1 MKKSRIVYI
10 CIFVV
15 YFLVAIGATVY
26 GLTVYQDN
34 LPQVELIPSVGA
46 RVPES
51 CLQEGPDGM
60 LLNTVERQDG
70 PWGYRYV
77 IKQIHVYSCKELPD
91 GDMFVY
97 EVMSN
102 ENPIV
107 TGSTAEYLYDGMEV
121 RIALA
126 HWQAKSVP

>member
-10 CIFVV
+10 CISIVYILVV
-15 YFLVAIGATVY
+15 VGATIY
-26 GLTVYQDN
+26 GLIVYQNN

-46 RVPES
+46 RVPKD
-51 CLQEGPDGM
+51 CLQAGPTGM
-60 LLNTVERQDG
+60 VVNVVERQDG

-77 IKQIHVYSCKELPD
+77 IKQLNAYSYQELPD
-91 GDMFVY
+91 GDLFVY

-107 TGSTAEYLYDGMEV
+107 VGSTAEYLYDGMEV
-121 RIALA
+121 RI
-126 HWQAKSVP
+126 S

>member
-10 CIFVV
+10 CISIVYILVV
-15 YFLVAIGATVY
+15 VGATIY
-26 GLTVYQDN
+26 GLTVYQNN

-46 RVPES
+46 RVPKD
-51 CLQEGPDGM
+51 CLQAGPTGRVV
-60 LLNTVERQDG
+60 NVVERQDG

-77 IKQIHVYSCKELPD
+77 IKQLNAYSYQELPD
-91 GDMFVY
+91 GDLFVY

-107 TGSTAEYLYDGMEV
+107 VGSTAEYLYDGMEV
-121 RIALA
+121 RI
-126 HWQAKSVP
+126 S

>member
-10 CIFVV
+10 CISIVYILVV
-15 YFLVAIGATVY
+15 VWATIY
-26 GLTVYQDN
+26 GLIVYQNN

-46 RVPES
+46 RVPKD
-51 CLQEGPDGM
+51 CLQAGPTGM
-60 LLNTVERQDG
+60 VVNVVERQDG

-77 IKQIHVYSCKELPD
+77 IKQLNAYSYQELPD
-91 GDMFVY
+91 GDLFVY

-107 TGSTAEYLYDGMEV
+107 VGSTAEYLYDGMEV
-121 RIALA
+121 RI
-126 HWQAKSVP
+126 S

>member
-10 CIFVV
+10 CISIVYILVV
-15 YFLVAIGATVY
+15 VGATIY
-26 GLTVYQDN
+26 GLTVYQNN

-46 RVPES
+46 RVPKD
-51 CLQEGPDGM
+51 CLQAGPTGM
-60 LLNTVERQDG
+60 VVNVVERQDG

-77 IKQIHVYSCKELPD
+77 IKQLNAYSYQELPD
-91 GDMFVY
+91 GDLFVY

-107 TGSTAEYLYDGMEV
+107 VGSTAEYLYDGMEV
-121 RIALA
+121 RI
-126 HWQAKSVP
+126 S

>member
-10 CIFVV
+10 YISVV
-15 YFLVAIGATVY
+15 YILVVVGATVY

-46 RVPES
+46 RVPKD
-51 CLQEGPDGM
+51 CLQVGATGM
-60 LLNTVERQDG
+60 VVNTVERQDG

-77 IKQIHVYSCKELPD
+77 IKQLNAYSCQELPD
-91 GDMFVY
+91 GDMFVF

-102 ENPIV
+102 ENPLV
-107 TGSTAEYLYDGMEV
+107 TGSTVEYLYDGMEV
-121 RIALA
+121 RI
-126 HWQAKSVP
+126 S

>member
-10 CIFVV
+10 CISIVYILVV
-15 YFLVAIGATVY
+15 VGATVY

-46 RVPES
+46 RVPKD
-51 CLQEGPDGM
+51 CLQVGATGM
-60 LLNTVERQDG
+60 VVNTVERQDG

-77 IKQIHVYSCKELPD
+77 IKQLNAYSCQELPD
-91 GDMFVY
+91 GDMFVF

-102 ENPIV
+102 ENPLV
-107 TGSTAEYLYDGMEV
+107 TGSTVEYLYDGMEV
-121 RIALA
+121 RI
-126 HWQAKSVP
+126 S